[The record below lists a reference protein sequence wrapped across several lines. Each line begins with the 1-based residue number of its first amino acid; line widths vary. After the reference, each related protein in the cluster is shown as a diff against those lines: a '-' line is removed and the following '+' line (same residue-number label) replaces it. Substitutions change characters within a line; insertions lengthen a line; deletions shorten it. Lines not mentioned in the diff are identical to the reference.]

1 MRHGRTLLSA
11 LVVAGTA
18 LFALSPLHAGTAAAE
33 TPQLTGLW
41 LTTDYP
47 ERNADFGDAIRIGLD
62 LMNKNLPP
70 QRVELSVDGLPDGW
84 KSEIDGGGA
93 AIEAA
98 MVGTDRTVSLDLHL
112 TPPKTAKAGTYAFEV
127 EGKVVGQGEGRTMTL
142 PVKLTLAA
150 PKPAKLTLDPKLPDL
165 RGTAKSSFDFELTL
179 KNESLNDTVVNLA
192 AAAPDGF
199 EVAFTEGYGSQEIT
213 SLPVKA
219 GASKTVHAKVHPP
232 QNVAAGHYQVQ
243 VGAQSDVAK
252 ASANLEL
259 DVTGQ
264 PAVALEGPNGMLSGS
279 ATAGEERDFTF
290 TVANSGS
297 APAHD
302 LSLRAD
308 APSGW
313 KVKVDPKTLPEL
325 QPDQQQKVTVEV
337 TPGDK
342 AVAGDYMMSVRAN
355 GKGVSNSADFRITV
369 MTSTMWGIIGVVVIL
384 IALMVLAVGVRRY
397 GRR

>member
-1 MRHGRTLLSA
+1 MNHGRTLLSA
-11 LVVAGTA
+11 LVIAGTA
-18 LFALSPLHAGTAAAE
+18 LVALSPLQAGTAHAE
-33 TPQLTGLW
+33 TQQLTGLW

-47 ERNADFGDAIRIGLD
+47 ERNADFGDAIRINLD
-62 LMNKNLPP
+62 LTNKNLPP

-84 KSEIDGGGA
+84 TSEIDGGGS

-98 MVGTDRTVSLDLHL
+98 MVGTDRSVSLDLHV
-112 TPPKTAKAGTYAFEV
+112 TPPKDAKAGTYAF
-127 EGKVVGQGEGRTMTL
+127 KVVGQGEGRTMTL
-142 PVKLTLAA
+142 PVSLTLAA
-150 PKPAKLTLDPKLPDL
+150 RKPAKLTLDPKLPDL

-199 EVAFTEGYGSQEIT
+199 EVAFTQGYGNQEIT

-232 QNVAAGHYQVQ
+232 QNVAAGQYKVQ
-243 VGAQSDVAK
+243 IGAQSDVAK
-252 ASANLEL
+252 ASTNLEL

-264 PAVALEGPNGMLSGS
+264 PTVALSGPNGMLSGS
-279 ATAGEERDFTF
+279 ATAGDERDFTF

-302 LSLRAD
+302 IALRAD

-313 KVKVDPKTLPEL
+313 KVKVDPKTLPAL

-342 AVAGDYMMSVRAN
+342 AVAGDYMMTVRAN
-355 GKGVSNSADFRITV
+355 GKGVSNSADFRVTV
-369 MTSTMWGIIGVVVIL
+369 MTSTLWGIIGVVVIL
-384 IALMVLAVGVRRY
+384 IALLVLAVGVRRY